1 MHKKTKHIRTR
12 CQQRGIKER
21 DLDLIAQF
29 GTKTRDGLILTR
41 KDISEVERE
50 TKRLVCRLSRLQD
63 VFVAKDGETLIT
75 AYRAGRRQ
83 RRSQV
88 GIW

>member
-1 MHKKTKHIRTR
+1 MHKKNKHIRTR

-21 DLDLIAQF
+21 DLDLIAQV

-63 VFVAKDGETLIT
+63 VFIAKDGETLIT